1 MSNPKTR
8 RRRKRI
14 VANKDAVD
22 FMRLLSLY
30 MLARWTSRL
39 AESGKSVMLDAYETY
54 QAQNGWGAWYLAEQ
68 AKRDRDEELERRER
82 DYDYE
87 QAIGGRN
94 LGR

>member
-1 MSNPKTR
+1 MSNPKTK

-30 MLARWTSRL
+30 MLAHWISRL
-39 AESGKSVMLDAYETY
+39 AESGKPVMFDVKP
-54 QAQNGWGAWYLAEQ
+54 QVQNGWGAWYLAEQ